1 MRRILEIAIPDS
13 AQIKLNSYM
22 HLRGFRCLSKKNAKY
37 AAEFSHTVILDG
49 AGNAEN
55 SFASTVW
62 FQKFPQAT
70 LKGCCA

>member
-22 HLRGFRCLSKKNAKY
+22 HLRGFRCLSKKNVKY
-37 AAEFSHTVILDG
+37 AAEFYPTIILG
-49 AGNAEN
+49 SAGNAEN
-55 SFASTVW
+55 SFASTAW

-70 LKGCCA
+70 LKGCYA